1 MISQDI
7 LLLSKA
13 NNIIM
18 NDKIKLFMQYAKEF
32 GWGNAV
38 IFALFKQFP
47 RFFVLLHQKVNA
59 GHHCVWPGMTNLDP
73 EMTYGTVLDYKS
85 WTEYGGT
92 VVPVANKD
100 PRPAFIWFVPDWT
113 NVWGGGH
120 YTLFRFA
127 NHFARFDTRN
137 IIFIHDNRRHHS
149 VKHLQEELM
158 SALPDCQLEVMI
170 DPALLPS
177 CAAAI
182 ATTWQ
187 SAYDVRAFEFTN
199 KKFYFMQDYESLFYA
214 YGTTSMQA
222 NATYGFGFIGITG
235 GGWLKQCYESHGG
248 RARNFLFAADRQIFH
263 PPRVKDY
270 RVREKV
276 SRLFFY
282 GRPST
287 ERRCFD
293 LGMAA
298 LKKIAERFPDVEI
311 VIAGL
316 DLQARPPFPATLMGN
331 LTLKETGDL
340 YRTCDIGMAFSGTN
354 LSYLPVELMASGVP
368 VICNNGPHVEWH
380 CRHGINAC
388 LADPVPQA
396 MLEAFSALYHD
407 RSLRQRLA
415 DGGLATMAP
424 LSWEQQMD
432 GIYRYVMENLDSA
445 VMTPREEPVS

>member
-1 MISQDI
+1 M
-7 LLLSKA
+7 KY
-13 NNIIM
+13 
-18 NDKIKLFMQYAKEF
+18 KIERFKHFAKEF
-32 GWGNAV
+32 GWGNAI

-47 RFFVLLHQKVNA
+47 RFFVLLHHKINA
-59 GHHCVWPGMTNLDP
+59 GNHYIWPGMENLDSVI
-73 EMTYGTVLDYKS
+73 TLGKVLDYKP
-85 WTEYGGT
+85 WTEYGGAPD
-92 VVPVANKD
+92 PVANID
-100 PRPAFIWFVPDWT
+100 GRPVFIWFVPDWS

-127 NHFARFDTRN
+127 NHFAGFNTRN
-137 IIFIHDNRRHHS
+137 IIFIYDNQRHGS
-149 VKHLQEELM
+149 KEQLQDELM
-158 SALPDCQLEVMI
+158 KALPNCQLEVMI
-170 DPALLPS
+170 DPALLPC

-187 SAYDVRAFEFTN
+187 SAYHVRAFAFAH

-248 RARNFLFAADRQIFH
+248 RARSYLFAADRQIFY
-263 PPRVKDY
+263 PAGKDAA
-270 RVREKV
+270 VRDNV
-276 SRLFFY
+276 LRLFFY

-298 LKKIAERFPDVEI
+298 LKKIAEAFPEVEI

-316 DLQARPPFPATLMGN
+316 DLKANPPFQATLMGN
-331 LTLKETGDL
+331 MSLKDTGDL

-368 VICNNGPHVEWH
+368 VISNNGPQVEWH
-380 CRHGINAC
+380 CRHGINAY
-388 LADPVPQA
+388 LADPAPQA

-407 RSLRQRLA
+407 RALRQRLA
-415 DGGLATMAP
+415 NGGLATMEP

-432 GIYRYVMENLDSA
+432 GAYEYVMDNLDSA
-445 VMTPREEPVS
+445 VRAASGEPAF

>member
-1 MISQDI
+1 
-7 LLLSKA
+7 
-13 NNIIM
+13 M
-18 NDKIKLFMQYAKEF
+18 NYKIKLFTLYAKEF
-32 GWGNAV
+32 GWGNAI
-38 IFALFKQFP
+38 IFALYKQFP

-59 GHHCVWPGMTNLDP
+59 GNNCVWPSMANLDP
-73 EMTYGTVLDYKS
+73 VMVSASVLDYKP
-85 WTEYGGT
+85 WIEYGGAA
-92 VVPVANKD
+92 VPVANKD
-100 PRPAFIWFVPDWT
+100 RRPVFIWFVPDWL

-127 NHFARFDTRN
+127 NHFAGCNTRN
-137 IIFIHDNRRHHS
+137 IIFIYNNQRHATP
-149 VKHLQEELM
+149 KHLHDELM
-158 SALPDCQLEVMI
+158 AALPDCKLEVII

-187 SAYDVRAFEFTN
+187 SAYDVRAFEFAH
-199 KKFYFMQDYESLFYA
+199 KKFYFMQDYEGLFYA
-214 YGTTSMQA
+214 YGTTSQQA

-235 GGWLKQCYESHGG
+235 GGWLKQRYEAHGG
-248 RARNFLFAADRQIFH
+248 RARDWHFAADRQIFY
-263 PPRVKDY
+263 PRGMNNA
-270 RVREKV
+270 VREKV

-298 LKKIAERFPDVEI
+298 LKKIAERFPEVEI

-316 DLQARPPFPATLMGN
+316 DLQSHPPFPATLMGN
-331 LTLKETGDL
+331 LSLKDTGDL

-368 VICNNGPHVEWH
+368 VICNNGPQVEWH
-380 CRHGINAC
+380 CQHGVNAY

-396 MLEAFSALYHD
+396 MLEAFSALYYN
-407 RSLRQRLA
+407 RSLRQQLA

-424 LSWEQQMD
+424 LSWEQPD
-432 GIYRYVMENLDSA
+432 GRCL
-445 VMTPREEPVS
+445 

>member
-1 MISQDI
+1 
-7 LLLSKA
+7 
-13 NNIIM
+13 
-18 NDKIKLFMQYAKEF
+18 
-32 GWGNAV
+32 
-38 IFALFKQFP
+38 
-47 RFFVLLHQKVNA
+47 
-59 GHHCVWPGMTNLDP
+59 MTNLDP
-73 EMTYGTVLDYKS
+73 VMSFGTVLDYKP
-85 WTEYGGT
+85 WIKYGGA
-92 VVPVANKD
+92 VFPVARKD
-100 PRPAFIWFVPDWT
+100 HRPVFIWFVPDWL

-127 NHFARFDTRN
+127 NHFAGFNTRN
-137 IIFIHDNRRHHS
+137 IIFVYDNHRHTS
-149 VKHLQEELM
+149 AKQLQDELM
-158 SALPDCQLEVMI
+158 AALPNCQLEVII

-187 SAYDVRAFEFTN
+187 SAYNVRAFEFADR
-199 KKFYFMQDYESLFYA
+199 KFYFMQDYESLFYA

-235 GGWLKQCYESHGG
+235 GGWLKQCYEAHGG
-248 RARNFLFAADRQIFH
+248 RARNFFFAADRQIFY
-263 PPRVKDY
+263 PLENGEA
-270 RVREKV
+270 VREKV

-298 LKKIAERFPDVEI
+298 LNKISEKFPQVEI

-316 DLQARPPFPATLMGN
+316 DLEAHPPFPATLMGN
-331 LTLKETGDL
+331 LSLKETGDL

-368 VICNNGPHVEWH
+368 VICNNGPQVEWH
-380 CRHGINAC
+380 CRHGVNAY

-407 RSLRQRLA
+407 RSLRQQLS

-432 GIYRYVMENLDSA
+432 GIYQYVMENLDSTVRDA
-445 VMTPREEPVS
+445 REVPVA